1 MTQCDF
7 PKTLAMPVRNLVTAI
22 LLTLIFAG
30 ISMTSRAHAQEKQLY
45 WGDTHVHTNY
55 SFDAYL
61 FGNKTADP
69 DTAYRFAR
77 GEPVLHPV
85 TRARI
90 QLDRPLDFLAVAD
103 HAEALGVIRRLDAR
117 DRNILK
123 TRFAKKYK
131 TAFAENN
138 GLEIFRRL
146 AQGLSKG
153 ENHDLYSELQTPE
166 VLAPA
171 WNDVITAADRNNR
184 PGEFTALIGW
194 EWSSAPDNAN
204 LHRVVVSDADAD
216 AASNFLPFSAT
227 DSQDPEALWEFLS
240 DTAAEF
246 DVNFVSIPH
255 NSNLSRGLAFAI
267 EDINGRPITADYA
280 RRRMMWE
287 TVIEVTQTKGDSE
300 THPMLSPTDEFAD
313 FEFYPFLVT
322 GGQYGDG
329 EEISGG
335 SYARSALQR
344 GLALQR
350 ETGENPFKFGM
361 IGSTDVHT
369 GLATTGEREFAGKLP
384 MMSTPEA
391 RLDRKKT
398 LGDDRINTWDMGAQ
412 GLAGVWAE
420 ENTRQ
425 SIIDAF
431 RRREV
436 YATTGSRIM
445 LRVFAGTSLNPR
457 MIKSRNW
464 LEKARRKGVPMGGEL
479 IGDSAS
485 KAPTFLIQAAKDPR
499 SANLDRVQMIKGWL
513 DSSGEMHEQVFNVAL
528 SGDRIIADD
537 GSAPTIPDTVNRK
550 TATYSDAYGNT
561 EFLVAWT
568 DPSFEA
574 DEPSFYYVR
583 VLEAPT
589 PRHSLYDQ
597 VALQETIPGNV
608 QLTLQERAYSSPIWY
623 TPTP

>member
-1 MTQCDF
+1 MAQCDGS
-7 PKTLAMPVRNLVTAI
+7 KI
-22 LLTLIFAG
+22 LTTPTRIFAAAVALALALTG
-30 ISMTSRAHAQEKQLY
+30 LSITSRAHAQEMQLY

-77 GEPVLHPV
+77 GAPVLHPA
-85 TRARI
+85 TRVRI
-90 QLDRPLDFLAVAD
+90 QLDRPLDFLTVAD

-117 DRNILK
+117 DKRILE
-123 TRFAKKYK
+123 TRFAKENKA
-131 TAFAENN
+131 AFASNN

-166 VLAPA
+166 ILAPA

-194 EWSSAPDNAN
+194 EWSSAPGNAN
-204 LHRVVVSDADAD
+204 LHRVVVSDAN
-216 AASNFLPFSAT
+216 ASTASSFLPFSAI
-227 DSQDPEALWEFLS
+227 DSQDPEALWRFLS
-240 DTAAEF
+240 DTASEF
-246 DVNFVSIPH
+246 GVNFVSIPH

-267 EDINGRPITADYA
+267 EDVNGQPITADYA

-287 TVIEVTQTKGDSE
+287 RVVEVTQTKGDSE
-300 THPMLSPTDEFAD
+300 THPVLSPTDEFAN
-313 FEFYPFLVT
+313 FEFYPFLVS
-322 GGQYGDG
+322 GGQYRDG

-335 SYARSALQR
+335 SYARSALKR
-344 GLALQR
+344 GLAIQG
-350 ETGENPFKFGM
+350 ETGENPFQFGM

-369 GLATTGEREFAGKLP
+369 GLSTTDEREFAGKLP
-384 MMSTPEA
+384 MMATPEA
-391 RLDRKKT
+391 RLDRKKN
-398 LGDDRINTWDMGAQ
+398 LGDDRVNTWDMGAQ
-412 GLAGVWAE
+412 GLAAVWAE

-425 SIIDAF
+425 SIINAF

-445 LRVFAGTSLNPR
+445 LRVFAGASLSPR
-457 MIKSRNW
+457 IIKSRNW
-464 LEKARRKGVPMGGEL
+464 VKKARSKGVPMGGEL
-479 IGDSAS
+479 FGGDTEKS
-485 KAPTFLIQAAKDPR
+485 PTFLIQAVKDPR
-499 SANLDRVQMIKGWL
+499 SASLDRVQVIKGWL
-513 DSSGEMHEQVFNVAL
+513 DSSGKMHEQVFNVAL

-537 GSAPTIPDTVNRK
+537 GSAPALLDTVNREN
-550 TATYSDAYGNT
+550 ASYDAASGNT

-568 DPSFEA
+568 DPVFRA
-574 DEPSFYYVR
+574 DEPAFYYVR

-608 QLTLQERAYSSPIWY
+608 TLTLQERAYSSPIWY
-623 TPTP
+623 TPAQ